1 MVELK
6 NGMTEDEILN
16 TDNEEIRSC
25 NFSID
30 TIREET
36 KDELIKQNKDWNN
49 MQIDILV
56 QGVENSDWLKI
67 KFDYVELRGE
77 IRDWIEMLEEEWKNS
92 GEFGY
97 E

>member
-1 MVELK
+1 MVQAKKGLS
-6 NGMTEDEILN
+6 DEQILN
-16 TDNEEIRSC
+16 REELRVC

-30 TIREET
+30 TIEEYT
-36 KDELIKQNKDWNN
+36 KQQLQELGKEWNP

-67 KFDYVELRGE
+67 KFETEELVQE
-77 IRDWIEMLEEEWKNS
+77 ICEWIERLEEEWKES

-97 E
+97 ELK